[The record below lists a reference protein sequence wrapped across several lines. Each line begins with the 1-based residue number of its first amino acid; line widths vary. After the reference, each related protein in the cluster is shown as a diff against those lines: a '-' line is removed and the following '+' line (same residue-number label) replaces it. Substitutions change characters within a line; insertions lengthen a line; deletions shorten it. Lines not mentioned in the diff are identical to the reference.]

1 MFKNLFPT
9 RRKFVLSYQMKN
21 TDSQRNDGSTQSA
34 TSLVPATPST
44 PLAHPVSGLPDVAH
58 YDVPSFDP
66 VPVQP
71 LYDGWTPT
79 RSGETLV

>member
-1 MFKNLFPT
+1 
-9 RRKFVLSYQMKN
+9 MKN
-21 TDSQRNDGSTQSA
+21 KDSQRNDGLTQSA
-34 TSLVPATPST
+34 TSLVPTTPST
-44 PLAHPVSGLPDVAH
+44 PLAHPVSGLPDDAH
-58 YDVPSFDP
+58 YDVSHFDP